1 MYTLTNT
8 EKRSAA
14 HIAIFHLLLLIH
26 GRIVFMQVWQKSYLL
41 LRGGEG
47 EGVGEVI
54 S

>member
-14 HIAIFHLLLLIH
+14 HIAISLIITHPWTDCVYAGVVKKLLIAAW
-26 GRIVFMQVWQKSYLL
+26 R
-41 LRGGEG
+41 GEG
-47 EGVGEVI
+47 EVGGEVI